1 MNSFQYLWPSGTP
14 AVDNFIA
21 PNEDEHEMIND
32 FTYVVSSKHQFY
44 VVFGERERSINPC
57 IVTST
62 KKEREENISLVI
74 KFQSKQA
81 YKGP

>member
-1 MNSFQYLWPSGTP
+1 
-14 AVDNFIA
+14 
-21 PNEDEHEMIND
+21 MIND

-62 KKEREENISLVI
+62 KKRERKTFHLL
-74 KFQSKQA
+74 
-81 YKGP
+81 